1 MQLQRADHAAASI
14 GMGPSMRDYDQM
26 EHGTSYDHFGNG
38 FGGANRCIS
47 VAPDMQHHGGIT
59 QHSGGNTQHY
69 GGGGIQMNLAPL
81 QSTHESA
88 SITHASQFGPR
99 PATPRLNQQSGARLR
114 G

>member
-69 GGGGIQMNLAPL
+69 GGGGIQMNLAPG
-81 QSTHESA
+81 H
-88 SITHASQFGPR
+88 P
-99 PATPRLNQQSGARLR
+99 
-114 G
+114 